1 MQTWGTYQQSQLGR
15 RIVDR
20 DARASALRPGGL
32 PFKRG
37 VQIAKVAAGSY
48 HSFALTT
55 DGEVYAWGLNNFAQ
69 LGVPDGAGVDGATVL
84 QPTLVESLEPHRVV
98 DVAGGEHHSVVLT
111 DDGHVLVWGRMD
123 IHQCG
128 FARDVCDRANSLFD
142 ANDLPR
148 VLVAP
153 TAHDATL
160 PGPCAAVAVGTGTS
174 LVVTRDGQAFAWG
187 FNANYQC
194 GLGETDGEVYPPK
207 AIDNSAVRD
216 RKIIAVGCGGQFSML
231 ASRHGEEE
239 DEDEL

>member
-32 PFKRG
+32 PFRRG

-55 DGEVYAWGLNNFAQ
+55 DGEVYAWGLNNFGQ
-69 LGVPDGAGVDGATVL
+69 LGVPDDAGVDGATVL
-84 QPTLVESLEPHRVV
+84 QPTLVESLGPHRVV

-111 DDGHVLVWGRMD
+111 DDGQLLVWGRMD
-123 IHQCG
+123 SHQCG

-148 VLVAP
+148 VLVVP

-160 PGPCAAVAVGTGTS
+160 PGPCAAVAVGTDTS
-174 LVVTRDGQAFAWG
+174 LVVTRDGQALAWG

-194 GLGETDGEVYPPK
+194 GLGETSGEVYPPK

-231 ASRHGEEE
+231 ASRHGEE
-239 DEDEL
+239 DEL